1 MSSLNKDVLSSNK
14 IAKNIKNL
22 RQAYGET
29 QQELADTINV
39 SVSAIANY
47 EKGDRQVDLQ
57 KLQAIAT
64 HYRCTLEQLVRVDI
78 SSHQLHDSSFEYST
92 LIEVLKGLL
101 PLFCSDKALS
111 NDAFKRA
118 YESTL
123 RMWEAVERSEEPTSE
138 LVDACFDNYEDALGE
153 PQTVE
158 LIANFLNLL
167 FLFALGIT
175 ADENDVRIDDAIR
188 KSRIRGE
195 SVKKKLFLR
204 NREHDSNSDNVKE
217 KLIHDDLI
225 HDFYELTTPIIQK
238 LMAHPE
244 WVDLAHYYIS
254 LRYFT
259 GLVVNDFSDDFN
271 NVIGM
276 EMMKSLV
283 LLGNSYAENLV
294 SFLEDM

>member
-1 MSSLNKDVLSSNK
+1 MSKPTNN
-14 IAKNIKNL
+14 IGTNIKNL
-22 RQAYGET
+22 RQAYSET
-29 QQELADTINV
+29 QQELADIINV

-64 HYRCTLEQLVRVDI
+64 HYKYTLEQLVRVDI
-78 SSHQLHDSSFEYST
+78 SPHQAHDLSFEYST
-92 LIEVLKGLL
+92 LIEVLKIIL
-101 PLFCSDKALS
+101 PLFCSEKALS
-111 NDAFKRA
+111 NTAFKKA

-123 RMWEAVERSEEPTSE
+123 SIWETVEKGEEPTPE
-138 LVDACFDNYEDALGE
+138 LVVKCFDNYEEATDE
-153 PQTVE
+153 PQTTE
-158 LIANFLNLL
+158 LIANYLNLL
-167 FLFALGIT
+167 FFFALGIA

-204 NREHDSNSDNVKE
+204 NREHDSNSDNAKE
-217 KLIHDDLI
+217 KLIHDELI

-238 LMAHPE
+238 LIAYPE

-259 GLVVNDFSDDFN
+259 GLVINDFSDDFN
-271 NVIGM
+271 SVIGM